1 MADENTMEELTDNT
15 TDNNYAESV
24 ILINVQQM
32 QSMEI
37 PQRFNRV
44 KTEHGWI
51 IHLEEAGRVTV
62 NFLTSMRKFDTA
74 LLPGDII
81 ERDGDD
87 LLLLRKQTEDAYRSQ
102 RGTSSLARTR
112 DQLLSAESTQ

>member
-15 TDNNYAESV
+15 TANNSAESV

-44 KTEHGWI
+44 RTEHGWI

-87 LLLLRKQTEDAYRSQ
+87 LLLLRKQPEDAYRSQ

-112 DQLLSAESTQ
+112 DQLLSAESTE

>member
-1 MADENTMEELTDNT
+1 MTDENAIDEITDT
-15 TDNNYAESV
+15 SDNNSAESA

-44 KTEHGWI
+44 RTENGWI
-51 IHLEEAGRVTV
+51 IHVEEAGRVTV

-74 LLPGDII
+74 LLPGDRV

-87 LLLLRKQTEDAYRSQ
+87 LLLIRNQSEDAYRTQ

-112 DQLLSAESTQ
+112 EQLLSAESTE

>member
-1 MADENTMEELTDNT
+1 MADENTMDEFTEN
-15 TDNNYAESV
+15 TDNNSAESV

-32 QSMEI
+32 QSLEI

-44 KTEHGWI
+44 RTDGGWI
-51 IHLEEAGRVTV
+51 IHIEEPGRVTV

-74 LLPGDII
+74 LLAGDRI

-87 LLLLRKQTEDAYRSQ
+87 LLLIRNQPEDAYRTQ
-102 RGTSSLARTR
+102 RGSSSLARTR
-112 DQLLSAESTQ
+112 EQLLSAESTE

>member
-15 TDNNYAESV
+15 GESV
-24 ILINVQQM
+24 TLINVQQM
-32 QSMEI
+32 QSLEI

-44 KTEHGWI
+44 KTENGWI

-74 LLPGDII
+74 LLTGDLI

-87 LLLLRKQTEDAYRSQ
+87 LLLIRKQPEDAYRTQ
-102 RGTSSLARTR
+102 RGSSSLARTR
-112 DQLLSAESTQ
+112 DQLLSAESTE

>member
-1 MADENTMEELTDNT
+1 MTDENIKNEFSENPA
-15 TDNNYAESV
+15 NNSAESV

-32 QSMEI
+32 LSLEI
-37 PQRFNRV
+37 PQRFNRT
-44 KTEHGWI
+44 KTENGWI
-51 IHLEEAGRVTV
+51 IHLGEAGRVTV

-74 LLPGDII
+74 LLAGDIV

-87 LLLLRKQTEDAYRSQ
+87 LLLIRNQPEDAYRTQ

-112 DQLLSAESTQ
+112 EQLLSVETTD

>member
-1 MADENTMEELTDNT
+1 MADENAMDEITDM
-15 TDNNYAESV
+15 TDNNSAESV

-32 QSMEI
+32 QSLEI
-37 PQRFNRV
+37 PQRFNRTR
-44 KTEHGWI
+44 TERGWI
-51 IHLEEAGRVTV
+51 IHVEGAGRVTV

-74 LLPGDII
+74 LLPGDLI

-87 LLLLRKQTEDAYRSQ
+87 LLLIRNQPEDAYRTQ

-112 DQLLSAESTQ
+112 EQLLSAESTE